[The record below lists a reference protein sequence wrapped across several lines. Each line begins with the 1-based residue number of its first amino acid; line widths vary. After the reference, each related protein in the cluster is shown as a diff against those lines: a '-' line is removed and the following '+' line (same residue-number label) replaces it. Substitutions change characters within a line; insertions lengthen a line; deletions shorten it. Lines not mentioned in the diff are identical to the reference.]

1 MHEYA
6 NGGTLANLGLEQLTV
21 TKSESQKLFSLDG
34 LQVLLVND
42 NNVTLPNG
50 DTVLSGAALLVLCGA
65 RSESIN
71 ASTVDLL
78 LDEEGVNHFKH
89 LIDGGR
95 CVTADVRAALEDAGV
110 ILFLQDACAKKR
122 GVNTSSSSME
132 VSATSSLANEEF
144 NAHDMRVPTNLSKD
158 APQFD
163 KGKLT

>member
-78 LDEEGVNHFKH
+78 LDEEGVYHFKH

-144 NAHDMRVPTNLSKD
+144 NVHDMRVPTNLSKD
-158 APQFD
+158 AAQFD
-163 KGKLT
+163 IGKLT